1 MVSRT
6 LRVSTLVFPLL
17 LLASTMA
24 AQELPSKISDEAF
37 WQLVTDLSEPDGM
50 FPSDNFVSNE
60 LFMTDVMQDLKKR
73 VPPGG
78 IYLGVG
84 PEQNF
89 TYMAA
94 IQPRMAFIIDIRRQN
109 LVEHL
114 LYKALFEL
122 STDRR
127 EFMSRLF
134 SRELPAATQ
143 EPANLQDILT
153 LLRSAPVDVAFFAT
167 NLSAIRTHLTETHGF
182 KLTASDQSSL
192 EYILRAFFI
201 LGPDINYNGP
211 PARNPNGVFPTY
223 AQLLLERPPAG
234 RADNFLSTE
243 DSFRIVQKLQKDNM
257 IVPLVGNFAGPSA
270 IRAVA
275 DYLRKYESAI
285 STVYV
290 SNVEQYLFQDL
301 DNWRIFYHNLGS
313 VPRDSRSVLIRTLL
327 QKDTGQYSD
336 SPAVRPGYG
345 FRTMLF
351 SIPDLIATFE
361 LDGVKTY
368 ADAVHTGNLTNS
380 DASTMEVETTPSPGN
395 VGVVLWPNLRP
406 PSRLRVISVS
416 PSEIR
421 LEWPNTGRGD
431 KTAFRISKQIAGEW
445 AKPVRATYASVC
457 GSDPCI
463 FRDSNVSAGTRYCYF
478 VEAATDYSDL
488 GAPLEDDYGE
498 PSMTVCV
505 KP

>member
-6 LRVSTLVFPLL
+6 LRLSIVTLSVLLFASTL
-17 LLASTMA
+17 A

-37 WQLVTDLSEPDGM
+37 WQLVTDLSERDGM

-60 LFMTDVMQDLKKR
+60 LFMTDVMQDLKNR

-89 TYMAA
+89 TYIAA

-109 LVEHL
+109 LAEHL
-114 LYKALFEL
+114 MYKTLFEL
-122 STDRR
+122 SADRR
-127 EFMSRLF
+127 EFLSRLF
-134 SRELPAATQ
+134 SRQLPAATQ
-143 EPANLQDILT
+143 EPAGLQDILM
-153 LLRSAPVDVAFFAT
+153 LLRSAPPDAAFFIT
-167 NLSAIRTHLTETHGF
+167 NLTAIRTHLTETHGF
-182 KLTASDQSSL
+182 KLTAADHSSL

-211 PARNPNGVFPTY
+211 PARNPNGVFPTF
-223 AQLLLERPPAG
+223 AQLLLESPPAG

-243 DSFRIVQKLQKDNM
+243 ESFRIVQKLQKDNV
-257 IVPLVGNFAGPSA
+257 IIPLVGNFAGPSA
-270 IRAVA
+270 IRKVA

-285 STVYV
+285 SAVYV
-290 SNVEQYLFQDL
+290 SNVEQYLFQDP
-301 DNWRIFYHNLGS
+301 DNWRIFYRNLGS
-313 VPRDSRSVLIRTLL
+313 VPRDSGSVLIRTLL
-327 QKDTGQYSD
+327 QKDSGQYSD

-361 LDGVKTY
+361 LDGIRTY

-380 DASTMEVETTPSPGN
+380 DPSTVEVEPGPSLGN
-395 VGVVLWPNLRP
+395 LAVVLWPNLRP
-406 PSRLRVISVS
+406 PSRVRVSVS
-416 PSEIR
+416 SSEIH

-431 KTAFRISKQIAGEW
+431 KTGFRISKQIAGEW
-445 AKPVRATYASVC
+445 TQPTRVTYASVC

-478 VEAATDYSDL
+478 VEAANYSDL
-488 GAPLEDDYGE
+488 GPALPAEYGE
-498 PSMTVCV
+498 PSITVCATLR
-505 KP
+505 